1 MVQSK
6 MGVGSFER
14 YLQEIDLEQL
24 LKELE
29 ISCSKTLLEAIRHF
43 TLKEAEKRDKILMG
57 YFGEKGIRLIID
69 TISAQLLDSEPK
81 LKPNA
86 KILDVGAGSGFFTTR
101 VAEEVKKKLP
111 KASFYAMD
119 ATPIMLKLLTKKS
132 CELQLFLGVA
142 ENISKSLQ
150 IARRSLNLPLK
161 FDAVFSTLMLHH
173 CADIQKVFKSIREA
187 LTVNGKAIVVDMCQ
201 HDFVEFRE
209 EMGDVHLGF
218 EVSQIK
224 QAAKSAFSHVS
235 VDKLP
240 GICCS
245 SSGRS
250 SELFVAYMTP

>member
-1 MVQSK
+1 MK
-6 MGVGSFER
+6 
-14 YLQEIDLEQL
+14 QL

-29 ISCSKTLLEAIRHF
+29 VSDSKSLLETIKHF

-57 YFGEKGIRLIID
+57 YFGEKGINLIVD
-69 TISAQLLDSEPK
+69 SISSHVLDSKPK

-86 KILDVGAGSGFFTTR
+86 KILDVGAGSGLFTTK
-101 VAEEVKKKLP
+101 VADKVKNKLP
-111 KASFYAMD
+111 EASFYAMD
-119 ATPIMLKLLTKKS
+119 ATPIMLKMIVKKAS
-132 CELQLFLGVA
+132 AVQPFLGVA
-142 ENISKSLQ
+142 ENITKSAQ
-150 IARRSLNLPLK
+150 VARRHINLPLK

-173 CADIQKVFKSIREA
+173 CVDIQKVFKSVREVLKA
-187 LTVNGKAIVVDMCQ
+187 NGKAIVVDMCK

-218 EVSQIK
+218 EVAQIK
-224 QAAKSAFSHVS
+224 KAAKTAFTYVS

-250 SELFVAYMTP
+250 AELFVAYMTP